1 MNVCK
6 IKQKKDNKKGFT
18 LIEVIVAVG
27 IFSLVMMVALGAIIS
42 IVGANK
48 KAQALHNVINNL
60 NLAVESM
67 VREMRTGY
75 DYECGTG
82 DECTSFAFKSKQ
94 INQDISGAPVAVVY
108 ELKNNSIQK
117 SVDGGSSFL
126 QITSDDVNIE
136 ILKFYAVGINDDTK
150 QPLVLMVLKGT
161 AMVGGKESQFNIQTL
176 ISQRLLNLRI

>member
-1 MNVCK
+1 MSLF
-6 IKQKKDNKKGFT
+6 KKVLKYNKKGFT

-48 KAQALHNVINNL
+48 KAQSLHNVINNL

-82 DECTSFAFKSKQ
+82 SECTTFSFKSKQ
-94 INQDISGAPVAVVY
+94 ITQNASTVTVVY
-108 ELKNNSIQK
+108 RFNNNSIEK
-117 SVDGGSSFL
+117 SVDGGAFL
-126 QITSDDVNIE
+126 QITSDDVNIDM
-136 ILKFYAVGINDDTK
+136 LQFYAVGISGSS
-150 QPLVLMVLKGT
+150 QPLVLMVIKGT
-161 AMVGGKESQFNIQTL
+161 ALVGGEESDFNIQTL
-176 ISQRLLNLRI
+176 ISQRLLNVQT